1 MATTEF
7 KTRIIHKNDIEENW
21 NNATTFI
28 PMKGEII
35 VYNVDENYDYER
47 IKVGDGLTTVVNLP
61 FYLMSEIDTIMEKL
75 EALENML
82 DVDVDP
88 NLNLLI
94 FSRPLSI

>member
-21 NNATTFI
+21 NRATTFI

-47 IKVGDGLTTVVNLP
+47 IKVGDGLTTVINLP

-75 EALENML
+75 EVLENML

-88 NLNLLI
+88 NLNLLV
-94 FSRPLSI
+94 FSKPLSI

>member
-21 NNATTFI
+21 NRATTFI

-47 IKVGDGLTTVVNLP
+47 IKVGDGLTTVINLP

-88 NLNLLI
+88 NLNLLV

>member
-21 NNATTFI
+21 NKATTFI

-47 IKVGDGLTTVVNLP
+47 IKVGDGLTTVINLP

-75 EALENML
+75 EVLENML

-88 NLNLLI
+88 NLNLLV
-94 FSRPLSI
+94 FSKPLSI